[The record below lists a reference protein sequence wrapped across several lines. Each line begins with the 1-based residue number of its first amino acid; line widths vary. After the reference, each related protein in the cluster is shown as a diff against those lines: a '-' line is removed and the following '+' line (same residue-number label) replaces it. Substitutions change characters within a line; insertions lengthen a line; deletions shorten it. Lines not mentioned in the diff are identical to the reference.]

1 MTSTKKAVKANKTE
15 ILIIRNAIFRQQYD
29 VVEVDFLNENILTID
44 SGLTFEEA
52 VALKENLRPEA
63 EEVNERDTDD
73 LEEIEGLFK

>member
-1 MTSTKKAVKANKTE
+1 MTSAKKATKTE

-63 EEVNERDTDD
+63 DEQDCED